1 MSKKNSL
8 KISLVFK
15 NEGKLYKF
23 FWLNFDRKDDSVY
36 FNFYPLKNANPAM
49 KHKIFSGKEIIAE
62 REIVMDNAATTVFEA
77 EKYSYH
83 RSGLIHVKSKQ
94 GKPLE
99 PGFYFLPFDKLG
111 EKAQFASL
119 VPSFPHNYPEVQE
132 ADLKNKS
139 IIIDTAGFENIA
151 FSISLFLLSKA
162 STSLPSSSLSNYRDI
177 ECVSEKYPFR
187 ILVRVS
193 STNKPCKNDQL
204 MVTPSMTEVKQA

>member
-1 MSKKNSL
+1 MSKKNSS

-36 FNFYPLKNANPAM
+36 FNFYPLKNADPVM
-49 KHKIFSGKEIIAE
+49 KHKIFSGKEMVAA
-62 REIVMDNAATTVFEA
+62 REIVLDNSEKTAFEA

-94 GKPLE
+94 GKPFE
-99 PGFYFLPFDKLG
+99 PGFYFLPFEKLG
-111 EKAQFASL
+111 EEAQFASF
-119 VPSFPHNYPEVQE
+119 VPSFPHNYPEVKE
-132 ADLKNKS
+132 TDLRNTS
-139 IIIDTAGFENIA
+139 VIINTAGFENIA

-162 STSLPSSSLSNYRDI
+162 NTSLPSSNLSNYRDI
-177 ECVSEKYPFR
+177 ECVSGKYPFR

-193 STNKPCKNDQL
+193 STNKSCKNDQL
-204 MVTPSMTEVKQA
+204 MVTPSMTEVK